1 MIFSFIGV
9 SLLTLAVAI
18 PMAEMCSMYPVAGGQ
33 YSWVAALTPT
43 KYARGLSYVTGWFML
58 IGMFCYI
65 DNMHDKHLFKLTQ
78 LRSPCNGSDKQLY
91 CLEFCTRH
99 G

>member
-33 YSWVAALTPT
+33 YSWVAALAPPSI
-43 KYARGLSYVTGWFML
+43 ARGLSYVTGWFML
-58 IGMFCYI
+58 IGTYSNPHSLGNLLI
-65 DNMHDKHLFKLTQ
+65 LV
-78 LRSPCNGSDKQLY
+78 
-91 CLEFCTRH
+91 
-99 G
+99 